1 VYAVPMLAFVL
12 APNRVRAPVRA
23 TAAGLASVAVP
34 IVFVAGLLTGTGEA
48 AGAAP
53 PGARPVAVAV
63 TDAGCEPAVLRLPAG
78 RASFTVTGRSDRVS
92 EYEVLAGERVLGEA
106 ENLAPGI
113 TGHFSLTL
121 KPGRYRLECPGGA
134 DGSLVVR

>member
-1 VYAVPMLAFVL
+1 
-12 APNRVRAPVRA
+12 
-23 TAAGLASVAVP
+23 VAVP

-53 PGARPVAVAV
+53 PGARPVVVAV